1 MYFKLAFKNI
11 KKSYKNYVI
20 YFLTLIF
27 GICIF
32 YTFNSIES
40 QSVMMELNEQKQ
52 SAFMMAEQLIGY
64 FSVFIA
70 FVLGFLIVYANN
82 YLIKRRKKEFGIY
95 MTLGMENGSLSKMIF
110 LETLFIGAISLEIGV
125 ILGIMLS
132 QALSVLTA
140 YMFQVDLTKFQFV
153 FSPLGFKRTVLC
165 FSIIYLVVLIFNF
178 ISVRKIK
185 LIDLLTASKRNEK
198 PTIKNLWV
206 SVILFLVS
214 VGILGIAY
222 YKVIHDG
229 IAFASFNALGLP
241 ILLGCIG
248 TFIFFYSLTG
258 FFLKVIQGNK
268 KFYLIDLNMFV
279 MKQISSKIN
288 TTFVSLS
295 FICLMLF
302 LAICTFSGGLGINRA
317 INADLKDLT
326 KFDVTFWSNSGEN
339 IETLLKEKNID
350 ISNIAK
356 EDSNMV
362 MYDSGVKYSNF
373 LSKEGMTAMKNYFPV
388 ANDNDILVIGENGY
402 NNTLKLLGKEPVN
415 LKENKYLAVGNIDEM
430 KKWVNESLENGNI
443 DQMKKLVNKSSE
455 NGNIDQ
461 MKKLVNKS
469 SENGKK
475 INISGKTLEPAN
487 KKYENINLYNF
498 TMKGDILIFVVKDSL
513 LEGLKPVSSRFNMM
527 LKDNS
532 NTKEEL
538 ESIRDQLVESQ
549 VYSITK
555 KEIYDNA
562 AGLGATMA
570 YLGIYL
576 GLIFIITSAV
586 VLAIQQL
593 TESTDNVE
601 RYRLLKEIG
610 VDQKMINKAIFTQV
624 GVYFM
629 LPLSLA
635 IVHSIVGLKI
645 SSTIVGVF
653 GNASIM
659 PNIIITAIIFVII
672 YGGYFLATYLG
683 AKKNINERS

>member
-52 SAFMMAEQLIGY
+52 SAFMMAEQLMGY

-110 LETLFIGAISLEIGV
+110 LETLFIGAISLGIGLV
-125 ILGIMLS
+125 LGIMLS

-214 VGILGIAY
+214 LGILGTAY

-268 KFYLIDLNMFV
+268 KFYLRDLNMFV

-326 KFDVTFWSNSGEN
+326 KFDATFWSNSGEN
-339 IETLLKEKNID
+339 IENLLKEKNID

-362 MYDSGVKYSNF
+362 MYDSKIKYSNF

-388 ANDNDILVIGENGY
+388 ANDNDILVISENGY
-402 NNTLKLLGKEPVN
+402 NDTLKLLGKESVN
-415 LKENKYLAVGNIDEM
+415 LKENQYLTVGNIDEM
-430 KKWVNESLENGNI
+430 KKWVNESL
-443 DQMKKLVNKSSE
+443 
-455 NGNIDQ
+455 
-461 MKKLVNKS
+461 
-469 SENGKK
+469 ENGKK

-498 TMKGDILIFVVKDSL
+498 TMKGDILIFVVNDSL

-538 ESIRDQLVESQ
+538 ENVRDQLVESQ

-659 PNIIITAIIFVII
+659 PNVIITAIIFVII

-683 AKKNINERS
+683 AKKNINERA

>member
-110 LETLFIGAISLEIGV
+110 LETLFIGAISLGIGV
-125 ILGIMLS
+125 VLGIMLS

-214 VGILGIAY
+214 VGILVTAY

-268 KFYLIDLNMFV
+268 KFYLRDLNMFV

-339 IETLLKEKNID
+339 IENLLKEKNID

-415 LKENKYLAVGNIDEM
+415 LKENQYLAVGNIDEM
-430 KKWVNESLENGNI
+430 KKWVNESLENGNM

-455 NGNIDQ
+455 
-461 MKKLVNKS
+461 
-469 SENGKK
+469 EGKK
-475 INISGKTLEPAN
+475 INISGKNLEPAN

>member
-110 LETLFIGAISLEIGV
+110 LETLFIGAISLGIGV
-125 ILGIMLS
+125 VLGIMLS

-198 PTIKNLWV
+198 PTIKNLWI

-268 KFYLIDLNMFV
+268 KFYLRDLNMFV

-339 IETLLKEKNID
+339 IENLLKEKNID

-373 LSKEGMTAMKNYFPV
+373 LSKEGITAMKNYFPV
-388 ANDNDILVIGENGY
+388 ANDNDILVIGEKGY

-415 LKENKYLAVGNIDEM
+415 LKENQYLAVGNIDEM
-430 KKWVNESLENGNI
+430 KKWVNESLENGN
-443 DQMKKLVNKSSE
+443 M
-455 NGNIDQ
+455 DQ

-538 ESIRDQLVESQ
+538 ENVRDQLVESQ

>member
-110 LETLFIGAISLEIGV
+110 LETLFIGAISLGIGLV
-125 ILGIMLS
+125 LGIMLS

-214 VGILGIAY
+214 LGILGTAY

-268 KFYLIDLNMFV
+268 KFYLRDLNMFV

-339 IETLLKEKNID
+339 IENLLKEKNID

-356 EDSNMV
+356 EESNMV

-415 LKENKYLAVGNIDEM
+415 LKENQYLAVGNIDEM
-430 KKWVNESLENGNI
+430 KKWVNESLENG
-443 DQMKKLVNKSSE
+443 
-455 NGNIDQ
+455 
-461 MKKLVNKS
+461 
-469 SENGKK
+469 KK
-475 INISGKTLEPAN
+475 INISGKTLEPEN

-538 ESIRDQLVESQ
+538 EEVRDQLVESQ

>member
-110 LETLFIGAISLEIGV
+110 LETLFIGAISLGIGV

-198 PTIKNLWV
+198 PTIKNLWI

-268 KFYLIDLNMFV
+268 KFYLRDLNMFV

-339 IETLLKEKNID
+339 IEKLLKEKNID

-362 MYDSGVKYSNF
+362 MYDSEVKYSNF

-415 LKENKYLAVGNIDEM
+415 LKENQYLAVGNIDEM

-443 DQMKKLVNKSSE
+443 DE
-455 NGNIDQ
+455 

-469 SENGKK
+469 SENGKN

>member
-110 LETLFIGAISLEIGV
+110 LETLFIGAISLGIGV
-125 ILGIMLS
+125 VLGIMLS

-198 PTIKNLWV
+198 PTIKNLWI

-214 VGILGIAY
+214 VGILGTAY

-268 KFYLIDLNMFV
+268 KFYLRDLNMFV

-339 IETLLKEKNID
+339 IENLLKEKNID

-388 ANDNDILVIGENGY
+388 ANDNYILVIGENGY

-415 LKENKYLAVGNIDEM
+415 LKENRYLAVGNIDEM
-430 KKWVNESLENGNI
+430 KKWVNESLE
-443 DQMKKLVNKSSE
+443 S
-455 NGNIDQ
+455 GNIDQ

-538 ESIRDQLVESQ
+538 ENVRDQLVESQ

>member
-110 LETLFIGAISLEIGV
+110 LETLFIGAISLGIGV
-125 ILGIMLS
+125 VLGIMLS

-214 VGILGIAY
+214 LGILGIAY

-229 IAFASFNALGLP
+229 IAFASFNVLGLP

-268 KFYLIDLNMFV
+268 KFYLRDLNMFV

-339 IETLLKEKNID
+339 IENLLKEKNID

-356 EDSNMV
+356 EDSNMI
-362 MYDSGVKYSNF
+362 MYDSKIKYSNF

-388 ANDNDILVIGENGY
+388 ANDNDILVIGEKGY

-415 LKENKYLAVGNIDEM
+415 LKENQYLAVGNIDEM

-443 DQMKKLVNKSSE
+443 DE
-455 NGNIDQ
+455 

-469 SENGKK
+469 SENGKN

>member
-52 SAFMMAEQLIGY
+52 SAFMMAEQLMGY

-110 LETLFIGAISLEIGV
+110 LETLFIGAISLGIGLV
-125 ILGIMLS
+125 LGIMLS

-214 VGILGIAY
+214 LGTLGTAY

-268 KFYLIDLNMFV
+268 KFYLRDLNMFV

-339 IETLLKEKNID
+339 IENLLKEKNID

-356 EDSNMV
+356 EESNMV
-362 MYDSGVKYSNF
+362 MYDSKIKYSNF

-388 ANDNDILVIGENGY
+388 ANDNDILVIGEKGY

-415 LKENKYLAVGNIDEM
+415 LKENQYLAVGNIDEM
-430 KKWVNESLENGNI
+430 KKWVNESLENG
-443 DQMKKLVNKSSE
+443 
-455 NGNIDQ
+455 
-461 MKKLVNKS
+461 
-469 SENGKK
+469 KK
-475 INISGKTLEPAN
+475 INISGKTLEPEN

-527 LKDNS
+527 LKDNF

-538 ESIRDQLVESQ
+538 ENVRDQLVESQ

-659 PNIIITAIIFVII
+659 PNVIITAIIFVII

-683 AKKNINERS
+683 AKKNINERA

>member
-52 SAFMMAEQLIGY
+52 SAFMMAEQLMGY

-110 LETLFIGAISLEIGV
+110 LETLFIGAISLGIGLV
-125 ILGIMLS
+125 LGIMLS

-214 VGILGIAY
+214 LGILGTAY

-268 KFYLIDLNMFV
+268 KFYLRDLNMFV

-339 IETLLKEKNID
+339 IENLLKEKNID

-356 EDSNMV
+356 EESNMV
-362 MYDSGVKYSNF
+362 IYDSKIKYSNF

-388 ANDNDILVIGENGY
+388 ANDNDILVIGEKGY
-402 NNTLKLLGKEPVN
+402 NNTLKLLGKKPVN
-415 LKENKYLAVGNIDEM
+415 LKENQYLAVGNIDEM
-430 KKWVNESLENGNI
+430 KKWVNESLENG
-443 DQMKKLVNKSSE
+443 
-455 NGNIDQ
+455 
-461 MKKLVNKS
+461 
-469 SENGKK
+469 KK
-475 INISGKTLEPAN
+475 INISGKTLEPEN

-538 ESIRDQLVESQ
+538 ENVRDQLVESQ

-659 PNIIITAIIFVII
+659 PNVIITAIIFVII

-683 AKKNINERS
+683 AKKNINERA

>member
-110 LETLFIGAISLEIGV
+110 LETLFIGAISLGIGV
-125 ILGIMLS
+125 VLGIMLS

-214 VGILGIAY
+214 VGILGTAY

-268 KFYLIDLNMFV
+268 KFYLRDLNMFV

-339 IETLLKEKNID
+339 IENLLKEKNID

-362 MYDSGVKYSNF
+362 MYDSKIKYSNF
-373 LSKEGMTAMKNYFPV
+373 LSKEGITAMKNYFPV

-402 NNTLKLLGKEPVN
+402 NDTLKLLGKEPVN
-415 LKENKYLAVGNIDEM
+415 LKENQYLAVGNIDEM
-430 KKWVNESLENGNI
+430 KKWVNESL
-443 DQMKKLVNKSSE
+443 
-455 NGNIDQ
+455 
-461 MKKLVNKS
+461 
-469 SENGKK
+469 ENGKK

-538 ESIRDQLVESQ
+538 EAIRDQLVESQ

-635 IVHSIVGLKI
+635 IVHSIVGLKL
-645 SSTIVGVF
+645 SSSIVGVF

>member
-110 LETLFIGAISLEIGV
+110 LETLFIGAISLGIGLV
-125 ILGIMLS
+125 LGIMLS

-268 KFYLIDLNMFV
+268 KFYLRDLNMFV

-339 IETLLKEKNID
+339 IENLLKEKNID

-362 MYDSGVKYSNF
+362 MYDSKIKYSNF

-415 LKENKYLAVGNIDEM
+415 LKENQYLAVGNIDEM
-430 KKWVNESLENGNI
+430 KKWVNESLENGN
-443 DQMKKLVNKSSE
+443 M
-455 NGNIDQ
+455 DQ

-538 ESIRDQLVESQ
+538 EAIRDQLVESQ

>member
-110 LETLFIGAISLEIGV
+110 LETLFIGAISLGIGV
-125 ILGIMLS
+125 VLGIMLS

-268 KFYLIDLNMFV
+268 KFYLRDLNMFV

-339 IETLLKEKNID
+339 IENLLKEKNID
-350 ISNIAK
+350 TSNIAK

-455 NGNIDQ
+455 NG
-461 MKKLVNKS
+461 
-469 SENGKK
+469 KK

-538 ESIRDQLVESQ
+538 EAIRDQLVESQ

-683 AKKNINERS
+683 AKKNINERA

>member
-110 LETLFIGAISLEIGV
+110 LETLFIGAISLGIGV
-125 ILGIMLS
+125 VLGIMLS

-268 KFYLIDLNMFV
+268 KFYLRDLNMFV

-339 IETLLKEKNID
+339 IENLLKEKNID

-356 EDSNMV
+356 EDSNMI

-415 LKENKYLAVGNIDEM
+415 LKENQYLAVGNIDEM
-430 KKWVNESLENGNI
+430 KKWVNESLENG
-443 DQMKKLVNKSSE
+443 
-455 NGNIDQ
+455 
-461 MKKLVNKS
+461 
-469 SENGKK
+469 KK
-475 INISGKTLEPAN
+475 INISGKTLEPEN

-538 ESIRDQLVESQ
+538 EEVRDQLVESQ

>member
-110 LETLFIGAISLEIGV
+110 LETLFIGAISLGIGV
-125 ILGIMLS
+125 VLGIMLS

-268 KFYLIDLNMFV
+268 KFYLRDLNMFV

-339 IETLLKEKNID
+339 IEKLLKEKNID

-388 ANDNDILVIGENGY
+388 ANDNDILVIGEKGY

-415 LKENKYLAVGNIDEM
+415 LKENQYLAVGNIDEM
-430 KKWVNESLENGNI
+430 KKWVNESLENGN
-443 DQMKKLVNKSSE
+443 M
-455 NGNIDQ
+455 DQ

-538 ESIRDQLVESQ
+538 ESIRDQLVESH

>member
-110 LETLFIGAISLEIGV
+110 LETLFIGAISLGIGV
-125 ILGIMLS
+125 VLGIMLS

-214 VGILGIAY
+214 VGILVTAY

-268 KFYLIDLNMFV
+268 KFYLRDLNMFV

-339 IETLLKEKNID
+339 IENLLKEKNID

-455 NGNIDQ
+455 NG
-461 MKKLVNKS
+461 
-469 SENGKK
+469 KK

-538 ESIRDQLVESQ
+538 EEVRDQLVESQ

-683 AKKNINERS
+683 AKKNINERA

>member
-52 SAFMMAEQLIGY
+52 SAFMMAEQLMGY

-110 LETLFIGAISLEIGV
+110 LETLFIGAISLGIGV
-125 ILGIMLS
+125 VLGIMLS

-268 KFYLIDLNMFV
+268 KFYLRDLNMFV

-339 IETLLKEKNID
+339 IEKLLKEKNID

-362 MYDSGVKYSNF
+362 MYDSEVKYSNF

-415 LKENKYLAVGNIDEM
+415 LKENQYLAVGNIDEM
-430 KKWVNESLENGNI
+430 KKWVNESL
-443 DQMKKLVNKSSE
+443 E

-498 TMKGDILIFVVKDSL
+498 TMKGDILILVVKDSL

>member
-110 LETLFIGAISLEIGV
+110 LETLFIGAISLGIGV
-125 ILGIMLS
+125 ILGIILS

-153 FSPLGFKRTVLC
+153 FSSLGFKRTVLC

-268 KFYLIDLNMFV
+268 KFYLRDLNMFV

-339 IETLLKEKNID
+339 IETLLNEKNID

-362 MYDSGVKYSNF
+362 MYDSEVKYSDF

-388 ANDNDILVIGENGY
+388 DNDNDTLVIGENGY

-415 LKENKYLAVGNIDEM
+415 LKENQYLAVGNIDEM
-430 KKWVNESLENGNI
+430 KKWVNESLENG
-443 DQMKKLVNKSSE
+443 
-455 NGNIDQ
+455 
-461 MKKLVNKS
+461 
-469 SENGKK
+469 KK
-475 INISGKTLEPAN
+475 INISGKTLEPEN

-538 ESIRDQLVESQ
+538 GSIRDQLVESQ

>member
-52 SAFMMAEQLIGY
+52 SAFMMAEQLMGY

-110 LETLFIGAISLEIGV
+110 LETLFIGAISLGIGLV
-125 ILGIMLS
+125 LGIMLS

-268 KFYLIDLNMFV
+268 KFYLRDLNMFV

-339 IETLLKEKNID
+339 IENLLKEKNID

-362 MYDSGVKYSNF
+362 MYDSKIKYSSF

-415 LKENKYLAVGNIDEM
+415 LKENQYLAVGNIDEM
-430 KKWVNESLENGNI
+430 KKWVNESLENGN
-443 DQMKKLVNKSSE
+443 M
-455 NGNIDQ
+455 DQ

-475 INISGKTLEPAN
+475 INISGKTLEPEN

-538 ESIRDQLVESQ
+538 ENVRDQLVESQ

>member
-52 SAFMMAEQLIGY
+52 SAFMMAEQLMGY

-110 LETLFIGAISLEIGV
+110 LETLFIGAISLGIGV
-125 ILGIMLS
+125 VLGIMLS

-214 VGILGIAY
+214 VGILGTAY
-222 YKVIHDG
+222 YKVIHNG
-229 IAFASFNALGLP
+229 IAFASFNDLGLP

-248 TFIFFYSLTG
+248 TFTFFYSLTG

-268 KFYLIDLNMFV
+268 KFYLRDLNMFV

-339 IETLLKEKNID
+339 IEKLLKEKNID

-415 LKENKYLAVGNIDEM
+415 LKENQYLAVGNIDEM

-455 NGNIDQ
+455 NG
-461 MKKLVNKS
+461 
-469 SENGKK
+469 KK
-475 INISGKTLEPAN
+475 INISGKTLEPAK

-538 ESIRDQLVESQ
+538 ENVRDQLVESQ

>member
-110 LETLFIGAISLEIGV
+110 LETLFIGAISLGIGV
-125 ILGIMLS
+125 VLGIMLS

-214 VGILGIAY
+214 VGILGTAY

-268 KFYLIDLNMFV
+268 KFYLRDLNMFV

-339 IETLLKEKNID
+339 IENLLKEKNID

-362 MYDSGVKYSNF
+362 MYDSKIKYSNF

-415 LKENKYLAVGNIDEM
+415 LKENQYLAVGNIDEM
-430 KKWVNESLENGNI
+430 KKWVNESLE
-443 DQMKKLVNKSSE
+443 S
-455 NGNIDQ
+455 GNIDQ

-538 ESIRDQLVESQ
+538 EAIRDQLVESQ

-555 KEIYDNA
+555 KKYMI
-562 AGLGATMA
+562 M
-570 YLGIYL
+570 
-576 GLIFIITSAV
+576 
-586 VLAIQQL
+586 QL
-593 TESTDNVE
+593 D
-601 RYRLLKEIG
+601 
-610 VDQKMINKAIFTQV
+610 
-624 GVYFM
+624 
-629 LPLSLA
+629 
-635 IVHSIVGLKI
+635 
-645 SSTIVGVF
+645 
-653 GNASIM
+653 
-659 PNIIITAIIFVII
+659 
-672 YGGYFLATYLG
+672 
-683 AKKNINERS
+683 

>member
-110 LETLFIGAISLEIGV
+110 LETLFIGAISLGIGV
-125 ILGIMLS
+125 VLGIMLS

-198 PTIKNLWV
+198 PTIKNLWI

-268 KFYLIDLNMFV
+268 KFYLRDLNMFV

-339 IETLLKEKNID
+339 IEKLLKEKNID

-415 LKENKYLAVGNIDEM
+415 LKENQYLAVGNIDEM

-455 NGNIDQ
+455 N
-461 MKKLVNKS
+461 
-469 SENGKK
+469 EKK

-538 ESIRDQLVESQ
+538 ENVRDQLVESQ

>member
-110 LETLFIGAISLEIGV
+110 LETLFIGAISLGIGV
-125 ILGIMLS
+125 VLGIMLS

-268 KFYLIDLNMFV
+268 KFYLRDLNMFV

-339 IETLLKEKNID
+339 IESLLKEKNID
-350 ISNIAK
+350 TSNIAE

-362 MYDSGVKYSNF
+362 MYDSKIKYSSF
-373 LSKEGMTAMKNYFPV
+373 LSKDGMTAMKNYFPV
-388 ANDNDILVIGENGY
+388 ANDNDTLVIGENGY

-415 LKENKYLAVGNIDEM
+415 LKENQYLAVGNIDEM
-430 KKWVNESLENGNI
+430 KKWVNESLE
-443 DQMKKLVNKSSE
+443 S
-455 NGNIDQ
+455 
-461 MKKLVNKS
+461 
-469 SENGKK
+469 GKK
-475 INISGKTLEPAN
+475 INISEKILEPAN

-498 TMKGDILIFVVKDSL
+498 TMKGDILIFVVKDFL
-513 LEGLKPVSSRFNMM
+513 LKGLKPVSSRFNMM

-538 ESIRDQLVESQ
+538 DNVRDQLVESQ

>member
-64 FSVFIA
+64 ISVFIA

-110 LETLFIGAISLEIGV
+110 LETLFIGAISLGIGV
-125 ILGIMLS
+125 VLGIMLS

-268 KFYLIDLNMFV
+268 KFYLRDLNMFV

-339 IETLLKEKNID
+339 IESLLKEKNID

-402 NNTLKLLGKEPVN
+402 NNTLKLLGKEHVN
-415 LKENKYLAVGNIDEM
+415 LKENQYLAVGNIDEM
-430 KKWVNESLENGNI
+430 KKWVNESLE
-443 DQMKKLVNKSSE
+443 S
-455 NGNIDQ
+455 
-461 MKKLVNKS
+461 
-469 SENGKK
+469 GKK

-538 ESIRDQLVESQ
+538 ENVRDKLVESQ

-653 GNASIM
+653 GNASII

>member
-110 LETLFIGAISLEIGV
+110 LETLLIGAISLGIGLV
-125 ILGIMLS
+125 LGIMLS

-185 LIDLLTASKRNEK
+185 LIDLLTASKRNEN

-214 VGILGIAY
+214 VGILVTAY

-268 KFYLIDLNMFV
+268 KFYLRDLNMFV

-339 IETLLKEKNID
+339 IEKLLKEKNID

-362 MYDSGVKYSNF
+362 MYDSEVKYSNF

-388 ANDNDILVIGENGY
+388 ANDNDILVIGEKGY

-415 LKENKYLAVGNIDEM
+415 LKENQYLAVGNIDEM
-430 KKWVNESLENGNI
+430 KKWVNESLENGN
-443 DQMKKLVNKSSE
+443 M
-455 NGNIDQ
+455 DQ

>member
-110 LETLFIGAISLEIGV
+110 LETLFIGAISLGIGV
-125 ILGIMLS
+125 VLGIMLS

-214 VGILGIAY
+214 VGILGTAY

-268 KFYLIDLNMFV
+268 KFYLRDLNMFV

-317 INADLKDLT
+317 INAELKDLT

-339 IETLLKEKNID
+339 IEKLLKEKNID

-362 MYDSGVKYSNF
+362 IYDSGVKYSNF

-402 NNTLKLLGKEPVN
+402 NNTLKLLGKESVN
-415 LKENKYLAVGNIDEM
+415 LKENQYLAVGNIDEM
-430 KKWVNESLENGNI
+430 KKWVNESL
-443 DQMKKLVNKSSE
+443 E

-683 AKKNINERS
+683 AKKNINERA

>member
-110 LETLFIGAISLEIGV
+110 LETLFIGAISLGIGV
-125 ILGIMLS
+125 VLGIMLS

-198 PTIKNLWV
+198 PTIKNLWI

-268 KFYLIDLNMFV
+268 KFYLRDLNMFV

-339 IETLLKEKNID
+339 IENLLKEKNID

-362 MYDSGVKYSNF
+362 MYDSKIKYSSF

-415 LKENKYLAVGNIDEM
+415 LKENQYLAVGNIDEM
-430 KKWVNESLENGNI
+430 KKWVNESLENG
-443 DQMKKLVNKSSE
+443 
-455 NGNIDQ
+455 
-461 MKKLVNKS
+461 
-469 SENGKK
+469 KK
-475 INISGKTLEPAN
+475 INISGKTLEPEN

-538 ESIRDQLVESQ
+538 EEVRDQLVESQ

-576 GLIFIITSAV
+576 GLIFIIASAV

>member
-110 LETLFIGAISLEIGV
+110 LETLFIGAISLGIGV
-125 ILGIMLS
+125 VLGIMLS

-268 KFYLIDLNMFV
+268 KFYLRDLNMFV

-317 INADLKDLT
+317 INANLKDLT

-339 IETLLKEKNID
+339 IESLLKEKNID

-362 MYDSGVKYSNF
+362 MYDSEVKYSDF

-388 ANDNDILVIGENGY
+388 ANDNDTLVIGENGY

-415 LKENKYLAVGNIDEM
+415 LKENQYLAVGNIDEM
-430 KKWVNESLENGNI
+430 KKWVNESLE
-443 DQMKKLVNKSSE
+443 S
-455 NGNIDQ
+455 
-461 MKKLVNKS
+461 
-469 SENGKK
+469 GKK

-498 TMKGDILIFVVKDSL
+498 TMKGDILILVVKDFL

-538 ESIRDQLVESQ
+538 ENVRDKLVESQ

-653 GNASIM
+653 GNASII

>member
-110 LETLFIGAISLEIGV
+110 LETLFIGAISLGIGV
-125 ILGIMLS
+125 VLGIMLS

-140 YMFQVDLTKFQFV
+140 YMFQVDLTEFQFV

-178 ISVRKIK
+178 ISARKIK

-214 VGILGIAY
+214 VGILGTAY

-268 KFYLIDLNMFV
+268 KFYLRDLNMFV

-339 IETLLKEKNID
+339 IENLLKEKNID

-455 NGNIDQ
+455 NG
-461 MKKLVNKS
+461 
-469 SENGKK
+469 KK

-498 TMKGDILIFVVKDSL
+498 TMKGDILILVVKDSL

-610 VDQKMINKAIFTQV
+610 VDRKMINKAIFTQV

>member
-110 LETLFIGAISLEIGV
+110 LETLFIGAISLGIGV
-125 ILGIMLS
+125 VLGIMLS

-268 KFYLIDLNMFV
+268 KFYLRDLNMFV

-339 IETLLKEKNID
+339 IENLLKEKNID

-415 LKENKYLAVGNIDEM
+415 LKENQYLAVGNIDEM
-430 KKWVNESLENGNI
+430 KKWVNESLENGN
-443 DQMKKLVNKSSE
+443 M
-455 NGNIDQ
+455 DQ

>member
-52 SAFMMAEQLIGY
+52 SAFMMAEQLMGY

-110 LETLFIGAISLEIGV
+110 LETLLIGAISLGIGLV
-125 ILGIMLS
+125 LGIMLS

-198 PTIKNLWV
+198 PTIKNLWI

-268 KFYLIDLNMFV
+268 KFYLRDLNMFV

-339 IETLLKEKNID
+339 IEKLLKEKNID

-388 ANDNDILVIGENGY
+388 ANDNDILVIGEKGY

-415 LKENKYLAVGNIDEM
+415 LKENQYLAVGNIDEM

-443 DQMKKLVNKSSE
+443 DEMKKLVNKSSE
-455 NGNIDQ
+455 
-461 MKKLVNKS
+461 
-469 SENGKK
+469 EGKK
-475 INISGKTLEPAN
+475 INISGKNLEPAN

-538 ESIRDQLVESQ
+538 ENVRDQLVESQ

-659 PNIIITAIIFVII
+659 PNVIITAIIFVII

-683 AKKNINERS
+683 AKKNINEKNYTNFNTNNKMIRI

>member
-110 LETLFIGAISLEIGV
+110 LETLFIGAISLGIGV
-125 ILGIMLS
+125 VLGIMLS

-153 FSPLGFKRTVLC
+153 FSSLGFKRTVLC

-214 VGILGIAY
+214 VGILGTAY

-268 KFYLIDLNMFV
+268 KFYLRDLNMFV

-339 IETLLKEKNID
+339 IENLLKEKNID

-455 NGNIDQ
+455 NG
-461 MKKLVNKS
+461 
-469 SENGKK
+469 KK

-498 TMKGDILIFVVKDSL
+498 TMKGDILILVVKDSL

-683 AKKNINERS
+683 AKKNINERA

>member
-52 SAFMMAEQLIGY
+52 SAFMMAEQLMGY

-110 LETLFIGAISLEIGV
+110 LETLFIGAISLGIGLV
-125 ILGIMLS
+125 LGIMLS

-178 ISVRKIK
+178 ISVRNIK

-214 VGILGIAY
+214 LGILGTAY

-268 KFYLIDLNMFV
+268 KFYLRDLNMFV

-339 IETLLKEKNID
+339 IEKLLKEKNID

-362 MYDSGVKYSNF
+362 MYDSKIKYSNF
-373 LSKEGMTAMKNYFPV
+373 LSKEGMTDMKNYFPV
-388 ANDNDILVIGENGY
+388 ANDNDILVIGEKGY
-402 NNTLKLLGKEPVN
+402 NNTLKLLGKDPVN
-415 LKENKYLAVGNIDEM
+415 LKENQYLAVGNIDEM
-430 KKWVNESLENGNI
+430 KKWVNESL
-443 DQMKKLVNKSSE
+443 
-455 NGNIDQ
+455 
-461 MKKLVNKS
+461 
-469 SENGKK
+469 ENGKK

-498 TMKGDILIFVVKDSL
+498 TMKGDILIFVVNDSL

-538 ESIRDQLVESQ
+538 ESVRDQLVESQ

-659 PNIIITAIIFVII
+659 PNVIITAIIFVII

-683 AKKNINERS
+683 AKKNINERA

>member
-110 LETLFIGAISLEIGV
+110 LETLFIGAISLGIGV
-125 ILGIMLS
+125 VLGIMLS

-415 LKENKYLAVGNIDEM
+415 LKKNQYLAVGNIDEM
-430 KKWVNESLENGNI
+430 KKWVNESL
-443 DQMKKLVNKSSE
+443 
-455 NGNIDQ
+455 
-461 MKKLVNKS
+461 
-469 SENGKK
+469 ENGKK

-527 LKDNS
+527 LKDNY

-645 SSTIVGVF
+645 SSSIVGVF

>member
-110 LETLFIGAISLEIGV
+110 LETLFIGAISLGIGLV
-125 ILGIMLS
+125 LGIMLS

-214 VGILGIAY
+214 LGILGIAY

-229 IAFASFNALGLP
+229 IAFASFNVLGLP
-241 ILLGCIG
+241 IVLGCVG

-268 KFYLIDLNMFV
+268 KFYLRDLNMFV

-339 IETLLKEKNID
+339 IENLLKEKNID

-356 EDSNMV
+356 EDSNMI
-362 MYDSGVKYSNF
+362 MYDSKIKYSNF

-388 ANDNDILVIGENGY
+388 ANDNDILVIGEKGY

-415 LKENKYLAVGNIDEM
+415 LKENQYLAVGNIDEM
-430 KKWVNESLENGNI
+430 KKWVNESLENG
-443 DQMKKLVNKSSE
+443 
-455 NGNIDQ
+455 
-461 MKKLVNKS
+461 
-469 SENGKK
+469 KK
-475 INISGKTLEPAN
+475 INISGKTLETEN

-538 ESIRDQLVESQ
+538 ENVRDQLVESQ

>member
-110 LETLFIGAISLEIGV
+110 LETLFIGAISLGIGV
-125 ILGIMLS
+125 VLGIMLS

-153 FSPLGFKRTVLC
+153 FSQLGFKRTVLC

-198 PTIKNLWV
+198 PTIKNLWI

-268 KFYLIDLNMFV
+268 KFYLRDLNMFV

-339 IETLLKEKNID
+339 IEKLLKEKNID

-402 NNTLKLLGKEPVN
+402 NNTLKLLGKESVN
-415 LKENKYLAVGNIDEM
+415 LKENQYLAVGNIDEM
-430 KKWVNESLENGNI
+430 KKWVNESL
-443 DQMKKLVNKSSE
+443 E

-513 LEGLKPVSSRFNMM
+513 LEVLKPVSSRFNMM

>member
-110 LETLFIGAISLEIGV
+110 LETLFIGAISLGIGV
-125 ILGIMLS
+125 VLGIMLS

-268 KFYLIDLNMFV
+268 KFYLRDLNMFV

-339 IETLLKEKNID
+339 IENLLKEKNID

-356 EDSNMV
+356 EDSNMI

-388 ANDNDILVIGENGY
+388 ANDNDILVIGEKGY

-415 LKENKYLAVGNIDEM
+415 LKENQYLAVGNIDEM
-430 KKWVNESLENGNI
+430 KKWVNESLENGN
-443 DQMKKLVNKSSE
+443 M
-455 NGNIDQ
+455 DQ

-513 LEGLKPVSSRFNMM
+513 LEGLKPVSSRFNIM

-683 AKKNINERS
+683 AKKNINERA

>member
-52 SAFMMAEQLIGY
+52 SAFMMAEQLMGY

-110 LETLFIGAISLEIGV
+110 LETLFIGAISLGIGV
-125 ILGIMLS
+125 VLGIMLS

-153 FSPLGFKRTVLC
+153 FSTLGFKRTVLC

-268 KFYLIDLNMFV
+268 KFYLRDLNMFV

-339 IETLLKEKNID
+339 IEKLLKEKNID

-388 ANDNDILVIGENGY
+388 ANDNDILVIGEKGY

-415 LKENKYLAVGNIDEM
+415 LKENQYLAVGNIDEM
-430 KKWVNESLENGNI
+430 KKWVNESLENGN
-443 DQMKKLVNKSSE
+443 M
-455 NGNIDQ
+455 DQ

-683 AKKNINERS
+683 AKKNIDEKKLY

>member
-110 LETLFIGAISLEIGV
+110 LETLFIGAISLGIGLV
-125 ILGIMLS
+125 LGIMLS

-214 VGILGIAY
+214 LGILGTAY

-268 KFYLIDLNMFV
+268 KFYLRDLNMFV

-339 IETLLKEKNID
+339 IENLLKEKNID

-356 EDSNMV
+356 EESNMV
-362 MYDSGVKYSNF
+362 MYDSKIKYSNF

-388 ANDNDILVIGENGY
+388 ANDNDILVIGEKGY

-415 LKENKYLAVGNIDEM
+415 LKENQYLAVGNIDEM
-430 KKWVNESLENGNI
+430 KKWVNESLENG
-443 DQMKKLVNKSSE
+443 
-455 NGNIDQ
+455 
-461 MKKLVNKS
+461 
-469 SENGKK
+469 KK
-475 INISGKTLEPAN
+475 INISGKTLEPEN

-538 ESIRDQLVESQ
+538 EEVRDQLVESQ